1 MKLRSL
7 SGLVAWA
14 LFSTAL
20 IAQQLTGTMSGVVK
34 DSQGAVRRGV
44 TVTVSGDA
52 LVGGARTAVT
62 GEKGTYQFA
71 TLPPGTFNVKFELS
85 GFKTLKREGVTIQA
99 ALKTGVDAAMGMGT
113 FQGTVTVSG
122 EARTIDTTTA
132 AETSIDAIPTGGIVL
147 TLDPREGDFEVGD
160 VRIDGKTITEVK
172 GQRPR

>member
-1 MKLRSL
+1 MKLRAL
-7 SGLVAWA
+7 SCLVAWG
-14 LFSTAL
+14 LFSTTV

-34 DSQGAVRRGV
+34 DSQGAVQRGV
-44 TVTVSGDA
+44 RVTVSGDA

-62 GEKGTYQFA
+62 SETGTYQFA
-71 TLPPGTFNVKFELS
+71 RLPPGTFNVKFESS

-113 FQGTVTVSG
+113 LEGTVTVSG
-122 EARTIDTTTA
+122 EARTLGTTTA
-132 AETSIDAIPTGGIVL
+132 AQTDIDGIVL
-147 TLDPREGDFEVGD
+147 SLDPREGDFEVGD